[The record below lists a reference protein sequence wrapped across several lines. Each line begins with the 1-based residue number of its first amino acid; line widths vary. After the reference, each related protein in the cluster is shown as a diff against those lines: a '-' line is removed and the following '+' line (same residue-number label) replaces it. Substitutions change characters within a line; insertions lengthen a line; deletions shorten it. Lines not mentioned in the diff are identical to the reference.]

1 MYQKQ
6 LRTPKPWYLQEI
18 LAEEVTLLVH
28 GEAGLSSAKRTTD
41 ALFNK
46 DVEVLAELS
55 ESEMNE
61 VFEGAPISSLIFNP
75 NETTALELAIKA
87 QCFTNESK
95 QPHKHQRISSWRSKP

>member
-46 DVEVLAELS
+46 DVEVLAE
-55 ESEMNE
+55 
-61 VFEGAPISSLIFNP
+61 
-75 NETTALELAIKA
+75 
-87 QCFTNESK
+87 
-95 QPHKHQRISSWRSKP
+95 